1 MTLPRWAPPPEAP
14 QELVERWTRYVNAL
28 MSFENTRLEQA
39 RELERA
45 LKPALLGVPAA
56 ADCATLDKAV
66 NARYDALR
74 QEVKGLEAR
83 PGAAQALVFE

>member
-1 MTLPRWAPPPEAP
+1 MKIAIVGTGAMGSVYA
-14 QELVERWTRYVNAL
+14 AL
-28 MSFENTRLEQA
+28 F
-39 RELERA
+39 
-45 LKPALLGVPAA
+45 AA